1 MSVTR
6 FFAKALAFGVVVL
19 GAGVVWGQDYPSKP
33 IRILT
38 SAAGGGGD
46 FTTRLVAQ
54 GISAPLGQQVIVDNR
69 ASAVLAAEVVAKSP
83 PDGYT
88 LVVGSAILW
97 VTAMLRKTPFDVE
110 RDFSPV
116 VLIERSPNIV
126 TVHPSLPV
134 KSMKEL
140 IALAKARPGELHY
153 GSSGVASAD
162 HIIAEL
168 LKHMTGINIV
178 HVPYKGIAPAHTAL
192 LSGEVQVAFGS
203 IASSA
208 PHVKSGRM
216 RALGITS
223 AQPSA
228 LVPGLP
234 PVADAVPGF
243 ETQSITGMWAPT
255 KTPRAIIDRLS
266 QEILRL
272 LSQAEVKTRFLAA
285 GVETVGLPPDQFGEY
300 IKSDIVRISRVI
312 KDAGIKVD

>member
-1 MSVTR
+1 MSQSRFVTGIVW
-6 FFAKALAFGVVVL
+6 FGLVVL
-19 GAGVVWGQDYPSKP
+19 GVGTVFAQDYPNKP

-46 FTTRLVAQ
+46 FTARLIGQ
-54 GISAPLGQQVIVDNR
+54 GISGPLGQQVIVDNR

-88 LVVGSAILW
+88 LVNGSGILW

-110 RDFSPV
+110 RDFAPI

-162 HIIAEL
+162 HIIGEL
-168 LKHMTGINIV
+168 LKHMTGIKIV
-178 HVPYKGIAPAHTAL
+178 HVPYKGIAPAHVAL

-203 IASSA
+203 IASSV

-234 PVADAVPGF
+234 PIAETVPGF

-272 LSQAEVKTRFLAA
+272 MSQAEVKARFLAA
-285 GVETVGLPPDQFGEY
+285 GVETVGLPPDQFAEY
-300 IKSDIVRISRVI
+300 IKADIVRIGRVI